1 VRAARRDGR
10 TAGHLSLKI
19 KGGTVVKRP
28 ARLTVLTMS
37 ATFFTLLLLMAFGLS
52 FAAGSV
58 PVNPPTAVAS
68 ADPTTGEAP
77 LYVEFSA
84 WGSSDDVAI
93 SSWFWTFGDGTSAS
107 GAYPSHTYDTP
118 GTYEAV
124 LTVEDDDDN
133 WDTDS
138 VWITVTEASG
148 PANDDF
154 ADAVELTGLSGDMY
168 GCNIGAT
175 REENEPFDL
184 SENTVWF
191 FWTAPESNRM
201 YLQMTGPDP
210 ADLDTLLAVY
220 SGGGLASLE
229 QIAWQNQG
237 GEGSLSAVA
246 FDAQQG
252 TTYYIQIGGNDTGNE
267 GSFTLSWYL
276 AQKPAITSSDKTT
289 FTVGTDNSFTV
300 TATGRPAPLLS
311 PSDYSYLGLTFTDN
325 GDGTATLA
333 GNPKAGTGGTHSIYI
348 SATNSE
354 GGATQDF
361 SLTINEDAYVSNQT
375 PGPGSHDVVA
385 GQAER
390 LSVTKGGFPTPQAQW
405 QRSTDGGATWADIAD
420 ATQTVYEIDPVTTEM
435 DGYRFRCALTNGIGA
450 GATSGPV
457 ELRVVAP
464 AGIATPP
471 QPQTAIVG
479 NPATFTVVASG
490 FPADSI
496 RYQWQLS
503 TSSGRK
509 WADIP
514 GATEASYQTPLTTF
528 AMSGYLYRVTVWN
541 DWGYETSGAA
551 ALTVRGAST
560 DVAVAQSGVYDPA
573 AKTITWTWTVTNNG
587 DEMAQGLQLKS
598 TLANGTKFSG
608 IDLGGAS
615 AATYKVGGRTVTVK
629 LPDLAPG
636 QSAYV
641 VVTALVTRATGSVTN
656 TVVLTSTSTDPVQA
670 NNSDTDSVPLN

>member
-1 VRAARRDGR
+1 
-10 TAGHLSLKI
+10 
-19 KGGTVVKRP
+19 
-28 ARLTVLTMS
+28 MS

-168 GCNIGAT
+168 GCNVGAS
-175 REENEPFDL
+175 REDGEPFDL
-184 SENTVWF
+184 IENTVWF
-191 FWTAPESNRM
+191 LWTAPESNRM
-201 YLQMTGPDP
+201 YLQMKGPDP

-220 SGGGLASLE
+220 SGSGLASLE
-229 QIAWQNQG
+229 QVAWQNGG
-237 GEGSLSAVA
+237 GEGSLDAVA
-246 FDAQQG
+246 FDAVQG

-267 GSFTLSWYL
+267 GSFTLTWYL
-276 AQKPAITSSDKTT
+276 LQKPAITSSNETT
-289 FTVGTDNSFTV
+289 FTVGTNNSFTV

-311 PSDYSYLGLTFTDN
+311 ASDYSYLGLTFTDN

-333 GNPKAGTGGTHSIYI
+333 GNPKVGTGGIHLICFY
-348 SATNSE
+348 ATNSE
-354 GGATQDF
+354 GGATQHF
-361 SLTINEDAYVSNQT
+361 WLTINEDAYVSDQT
-375 PGPGSHDVVA
+375 PSPGPDYVLV
-385 GQAER
+385 GQAEW
-390 LSVTKGGFPTPQAQW
+390 LSVTAGGFPTPDAQW
-405 QRSTDGGATWADIAD
+405 QRSIDGGATWADID
-420 ATQTVYEIDPVTTEM
+420 GATQTVYEIDPVTTEM
-435 DGYRFRCALTNGIGA
+435 DGYRFRCVLSNGIGT
-450 GATSGPV
+450 GATSEPV

-471 QPQTAIVG
+471 QPQTAVVG
-479 NPATFTVVASG
+479 DPATFTVVASG

-514 GATEASYQTPLTTF
+514 GATAASYQTPLTTF

-541 DWGYETSGAA
+541 EWGGETSGQA

-573 AKTITWTWTVTNNG
+573 TKTITWTWTVTNNG
-587 DEMAQGLQLKS
+587 DETAQGLQLKS

-608 IDLGGAS
+608 IDLAAVS
-615 AATYKVGGRTVTVK
+615 TATYKVGGRTVTVK

-641 VVTALVTRATGSVTN
+641 VVVTALVTRATGSVTK
-656 TVVLTSTSTDPVQA
+656 TVVLTSTSTDPLQA
-670 NNSDTDSVPLN
+670 NNSDTDSVLLN